1 MGRIFSGIQPTG
13 DLHIGNYLG
22 AIRHWTRM
30 QHEHESLI
38 CIVDLHALT
47 TLPRPETLQ
56 KHIRELAAALI
67 AAGIDPKKSIL
78 FPQSAVPAH
87 CELAWILACL
97 TSLGWLNRMTQF
109 KEKAGKQREQANL
122 GLYAYPV
129 LQAADILAYKATHV
143 PVGED
148 QKQHLEL
155 VRDIAGAFNREYGQ
169 DYFELPEPIIFK
181 TAARIMSLRDG
192 SAKMSKS
199 DPSEY
204 SRIQFLDDPDT
215 IMLKIRKARTDPEPI
230 EGLVEKMEN
239 RPEALNLLGIYA
251 AFSNKSIEETC
262 LEFEGA
268 QFSSFKQELAEK
280 IIEIMDP
287 VRKKMEQLMKDTQY
301 LDSLLK
307 ESSNKARDIAA
318 QNMKEIQDIVGLL
331 RT

>member
-22 AIRHWTRM
+22 AIRHWVKM

-47 TLPRPETLQ
+47 TLPSPKNLQ
-56 KHIRELAAALI
+56 KYIRELSAALI
-67 AAGIDPKKSIL
+67 AAGIDPEISLI

-97 TSLGWLNRMTQF
+97 TSIGWLNRMTQF

-129 LQAADILAYKATHV
+129 LQAADILIYKATHV

-148 QKQHLEL
+148 QKQHIEL
-155 VRDIAGAFNREYGQ
+155 VRDIAGAFNHQYGLN
-169 DYFELPEPIIFK
+169 YFELPEPIIFK
-181 TAARIMSLRDG
+181 TAARVMSLRDG

-204 SRIQFLDDPDT
+204 SRIHFLDDPDA
-215 IMLKIRKARTDPEPI
+215 IALKIRKAKTDPDPI
-230 EGLVEKMEN
+230 EGSPAKMES

-251 AFSNKSIEETC
+251 AFANKSLEETC
-262 LEFEGA
+262 VEFEGA
-268 QFSSFKQELAEK
+268 SFSSFKQKLAEQL
-280 IIEIMDP
+280 IEVMDP
-287 VRKKMEQLMKDTQY
+287 IRKKMLSLLEDPNY
-301 LDSLLK
+301 LDGLLK
-307 ESSNKARDIAA
+307 KGSEKARNIAA
-318 QNMKEIQDIVGLL
+318 QNLKEIQKLVGF
-331 RT
+331 